1 MKNPFTRILAIG
13 ALAATLVC
21 GLTPSA
27 QALTLPV
34 TSVRDVAGTAPA
46 DPVHWRRWG
55 WGGYG
60 YGWRRPYYGYGWRRP
75 YYYGYYRPWRPVYYR
90 PLYYRP
96 VVYRRPASA
105 IIAGPTTGRP
115 ITGEPTTGRP
125 TTAAGIG
132 GKRPARAG
140 S

>member
-96 VVYRRPASA
+96 VVYRRAYW
-105 IIAGPTTGRP
+105 
-115 ITGEPTTGRP
+115 
-125 TTAAGIG
+125 
-132 GKRPARAG
+132 RPAYGYYRRAYYRPAYYRRAYYRPAYYRRG
-140 S
+140 YRW

>member
-96 VVYRRPASA
+96 VVYRRPAYGYYRRA
-105 IIAGPTTGRP
+105 YY
-115 ITGEPTTGRP
+115 
-125 TTAAGIG
+125 
-132 GKRPARAG
+132 RPAYYRRAYYRPAYYRRG
-140 S
+140 YRW

>member
-1 MKNPFTRILAIG
+1 MRNPFTRILAIG

-96 VVYRRPASA
+96 VVYRRAYW
-105 IIAGPTTGRP
+105 
-115 ITGEPTTGRP
+115 
-125 TTAAGIG
+125 
-132 GKRPARAG
+132 RPAYGYYRRAYYRPAYYRRAYYRPAYYRRG
-140 S
+140 YRW